1 MTLPRQLRSATS
13 LEDDSLFPVG
23 LGSLESGNVSGEL
36 LEALEALSTALTDA
50 WVGEPKPLVVALAR
64 LTEADVE
71 HALNSTPVQWRRNLL
86 STLRIPVDGARVNRA
101 LCRDVLARLQ
111 RNPETSRARQ
121 AACHLTYPVV
131 HDLALAGFRYT
142 GGVPEDTSRPLTH
155 RWSPALLRL
164 TAWTRLEVSIDD
176 AHLWSWAMLQPW
188 MVDMGIPLKVVLV
201 AAQRV
206 VELAPDTTR
215 ANRDEDQEEPLNTS
229 ALRSA
234 DEAGSPDE
242 LEPGTD
248 SAALPDAEQL
258 NRSFRQVADMLQ
270 AAVEPVRR
278 TAEAIAQQ
286 TRPVDSDL
294 AALLDVA
301 TAFDAAALALA
312 AHGVVPTTSDLASYA
327 RETDVAVRRLSSAP
341 LRERLGQMARL
352 RCGPGDAA
360 LAQDLETAQER
371 ARAIAETAD
380 WSLAHQ
386 EDAEA
391 INALLTMVEL
401 HAADHHPAEI
411 LALLPTAVKRRW
423 LAYPAG
429 RYTEL
434 LLQPGSEDGAEATR
448 QVVPVPSELE
458 LETPVP
464 TLENAT
470 AAPARRERDF
480 TASAG
485 QGGNAS
491 DDVTTPGEATVSA
504 AVREPQPTERLPEM
518 TGQASSVPADALI
531 LRPAEP
537 EPEVEP
543 VDASGTAPSARHQ
556 SMPADSSAE
565 DPTPESRTSLAGL
578 VSAERYGLAASLAAG
593 LGEPSQRIA
602 ALQLAACAEAARS
615 ASSESVSRI
624 RTLLAGPDLDDLT
637 ASRAEAALATSA
649 LLRAVLVTGDSE
661 AGASLGRVAT
671 GLPPGLVQV
680 ADEVAQRALKSLLV
694 HSPPLALARDS
705 AELERA
711 LEDARE
717 DCRQGLDQVPSIR
730 FPRGNKIV
738 RHWWDAEK
746 GLVGSLLRHAVDD
759 DRTGLEALSR
769 TVRELRDPTVI
780 QSRLDKMDRELMSP
794 GARTRLEGPAR
805 QDLLRHTADRLA
817 LVDRWCRLARELAAR
832 DSDWSADQVQE
843 MRSAVLGL
851 REDVLREV
859 REQVAV
865 ADVVAAATLEA
876 TVTSLARTFDLLSGV
891 ARLDDI
897 ELSAELALHAELLK
911 VPGAVVD
918 AATGSVRYP
927 EVPAVELAQAAE
939 GSWEE
944 AVRCQAAHEHFATA
958 RQLLDLWTKRQL
970 PGLGEQPSPSESLRA
985 VVLESGKQ
993 VAQELRETRQRL
1005 EESLRRARVDGALTE
1020 ERERAFE
1027 RRIQDAV
1034 PEPHCDLASV
1044 RRELEALSGELN
1056 RAHASHSAA
1065 LRTRLREIDGLH
1077 ADDQERVEQLIE
1089 TGDLL
1094 TADELISNLVN
1105 GESIPETRS
1114 KDRSLAAFLPEVPT
1128 ELAGTGISRELID
1141 AARHQ
1146 KRFLGLEALDY
1157 SALSPEIAEQS
1168 AQALAGWADL
1178 ASRKGSARTQ
1188 GVRESELLMPA
1199 LRLIG
1204 YSSKKGPQRV
1214 DLPRSGS
1221 YRFLDIPSVDYT
1233 GSALVPAFG
1242 SGLRGSL
1249 RVMLV
1254 WDRPSAETLTSWI
1267 QQDPNDDSLVV
1278 AYFGT
1283 LSVRDRSVLA
1293 AQSARGRRAVVVL
1306 DDAALAHLA
1315 ACGNQR
1321 LDSAMRVLLPFSAVN
1336 PYVMGKRAPVSEEMF
1351 FGRDKELTSVQRAT
1365 GDQVVFGG
1373 RGLGKSALLKQ
1384 AGRKYEAQVPD
1395 SRFSLLLSLDS
1406 TFTGTN
1412 APSAT
1417 VWDRIG
1423 RRLIE
1428 RGALVLPRKVKAD
1441 GVLAY
1446 QHVLDGMKAWLNED
1460 TKRGLLIMLDEADG
1474 FFESDSPQF
1483 TETRRL
1489 RDLGAETEDRV
1500 KVVFAGLHSVQRYA
1514 KIAVNSPFS
1523 HLAQRPTVIGP
1534 LRPQDAAKLLIE
1546 PLAVLGYEFE
1556 EPALVHRI
1564 LGHCSYQPFLLQ
1576 MFGHRLVQTMHAK
1589 RTGVASGPPY
1599 TITRADVE
1607 EVQSD
1612 RELRASITEAFHD
1625 TLRLDSRYNVI
1636 ANVVAYHAHHYGLDA
1651 KLSQLQLREAC
1662 TYWWP
1667 EGFENLDTD
1676 QFRAYLSEMEGL
1688 GVLAPDPDHRGWHLR
1703 SANAL
1708 SMIGNLGMVEAELE
1722 EASSRKVAEHFSQ
1735 FEARHR
1741 SRDGQSHSP
1750 LTADQIADVLPGHGN
1765 QARLIIGA
1773 VATGIDRVGAA
1784 LRDVAEA
1791 TGWEMPHV
1799 SKRSDFDRELVVGR
1813 PGQQRV
1819 VVSDL
1824 RVKAPSEDACRG
1836 TLESAVRR
1844 TPSAAGVT
1852 RSAVIIAGPEQP
1864 LLWAIAFGDSQGNG
1878 IEVESVP
1885 LRRFTSDG
1893 LRSWA
1898 QDKEAFT
1905 SESQLEQLRDRTGG
1919 WPVLVHKLSAALDE
1933 GLHGDRALRKALA
1946 GLEDAD
1952 GAREFLTEAGLIP
1965 RTAQWAGY
1973 RAVLEFMTADGMT
1986 LDDLRTAIEADADGD
2001 SMDAAYVLRLLR
2013 ALQVFDVTADGK
2025 HHLEAVLRDAW
2036 KRADIG

>member
-1 MTLPRQLRSATS
+1 MTLPRQLRAASG
-13 LEDDSLFPVG
+13 LEDGPPFSVDLRSPD
-23 LGSLESGNVSGEL
+23 SGNVSGEL

-50 WVGEPKPLVVALAR
+50 WEGDPKPLAVALAR

-101 LCRDVLARLQ
+101 LCRDVLTRLQ
-111 RNPETSRARQ
+111 RNPETSRARS

-131 HDLALAGFRYT
+131 HDLALAGFRHA
-142 GGVPEDTSRPLTH
+142 GGVPEDASRPLTH

-188 MVDMGIPLKVVLV
+188 MVDMGIPVKVALA

-206 VELAPDTTR
+206 VELAPDTTGMD
-215 ANRDEDQEEPLNTS
+215 RDGDQEEPLNTS
-229 ALRSA
+229 APRSTDRAGSA
-234 DEAGSPDE
+234 DEVESGV
-242 LEPGTD
+242 D
-248 SAALPDAEQL
+248 SAALPDVEEL
-258 NRSFRQVADMLQ
+258 NSSLRQVADKLQ
-270 AAVEPVRR
+270 AAVDPARR
-278 TAEAIAQQ
+278 TAEAIARQ
-286 TRPVDSDL
+286 TRPMDEDL
-294 AALLDVA
+294 AALLEVA
-301 TAFDAAALALA
+301 AAFDAAVLALA
-312 AHGVVPTTSDLASYA
+312 AHGVVPTTSDLVSFTRA
-327 RETDVAVRRLSSAP
+327 TDAAVSRLTSAP
-341 LRERLGQMARL
+341 LRERLGEVARL
-352 RCGPGDAA
+352 KCRPGDAA
-360 LAQDLETAQER
+360 LAQDLEAARER
-371 ARAIAETAD
+371 ARVIAGTAD

-401 HAADHHPAEI
+401 HAADRHPAEI
-411 LALLPTAVKRRW
+411 LALLPTAAKSRW

-434 LLQPGSEDGAEATR
+434 LLQSGGEDRAEAA
-448 QVVPVPSELE
+448 QQEPVLSEPA

-464 TLENAT
+464 EPES
-470 AAPARRERDF
+470 AAAARRERDS
-480 TASAG
+480 TASVG
-485 QGGNAS
+485 RGGHGS
-491 DDVTTPGEATVSA
+491 GDVTMAGEAAVSP
-504 AVREPQPTERLPEM
+504 AVVEPQSTEQLPE
-518 TGQASSVPADALI
+518 TIDRARSVAADALG
-531 LRPAEP
+531 LSPAEP
-537 EPEVEP
+537 EP
-543 VDASGTAPSARHQ
+543 TAETVSAIGNTPSARHQ
-556 SMPADSSAE
+556 STPADGTAE
-565 DPTPESRTSLAGL
+565 GPSPESRKCLAGL
-578 VSAERYGLAASLAAG
+578 VSAQRYGLAASLAAG

-637 ASRAEAALATSA
+637 ASRADAALATAA

-661 AGASLGRVAT
+661 AGASLSRVAT
-671 GLPPGLVQV
+671 GLPPGLVQA

-717 DCRQGLDQVPSIR
+717 DCRQGLDQAPSIR

-738 RHWWDAEK
+738 RHWWDPEK

-759 DRTGLEALSR
+759 NRTGLEALSR
-769 TVRELRDPTVI
+769 TVRELRDPAVI
-780 QSRLDKMDRELMSP
+780 QSRLDRMDRELMSP
-794 GARTRLEGPAR
+794 GARSRLEGPAR

-817 LVDRWCRLARELAAR
+817 LVDRWCRLARELGAR

-843 MRSAVLGL
+843 MRSVVLGL

-859 REQVAV
+859 REQAAV

-897 ELSAELALHAELLK
+897 ELPAELALHAELLK

-939 GSWEE
+939 RSWEE
-944 AVRCQAAHEHFATA
+944 AVRSQTAHEHFATA
-958 RQLLDLWTKRQL
+958 HQLLDLWTKRQL
-970 PGLGEQPSPSESLRA
+970 PGLGEQPSPSERLRT

-1034 PEPHCDLASV
+1034 PEPDCDLAGV

-1056 RAHASHSAA
+1056 RAHVSHSAA

-1077 ADDQERVEQLIE
+1077 ADDQERVEQLID

-1114 KDRSLAAFLPEVPT
+1114 KDRSLAAFFPQVPT

-1141 AARHQ
+1141 AVRRQ
-1146 KRFLGLEALDY
+1146 ERFLGLEALDY

-1214 DLPRSGS
+1214 DLPRSVS
-1221 YRFLDIPSVDYT
+1221 YRFLDIPSVDHT

-1293 AQSARGRRAVVVL
+1293 AQGARGRRATVFL

-1315 ACGNQR
+1315 ACGNQL

-1351 FGRDKELTSVQRAT
+1351 FGRDKELSSVQRAT

-1428 RGALVLPRKVKAD
+1428 RGALVLPRRVKAD

-1534 LRPQDAAKLLIE
+1534 LGPQDAAKLLIE
-1546 PLAVLGYEFE
+1546 PLAVLGYEFQ

-1576 MFGHRLVQTMHAK
+1576 MFGHRLVQTMHVK
-1589 RTGVASGPPY
+1589 RTSTASGPPY

-1607 EVQSD
+1607 EVQAD
-1612 RELRASITEAFHD
+1612 RDLRASITEAFHD

-1636 ANVVAYHAHHYGLDA
+1636 ANVVAHHAHHFGLDA

-1765 QARLIIGA
+1765 QVRLIIGT

-1799 SKRSDFDRELVVGR
+1799 SKRSDFDRELVVGQ
-1813 PGQQRV
+1813 PGQRRV

-1824 RVKAPSEDACRG
+1824 RVKTPSEEACLG

-1844 TPSAAGVT
+1844 TPTAAGVT

-1864 LLWAIAFGDSQGNG
+1864 LLWAIAYGDGQGHG
-1878 IEVESVP
+1878 IEVDSVS

-1933 GLHGDRALRKALA
+1933 GLHGDRALRQATA

-1952 GAREFLTEAGLIP
+1952 GAREFLVEAGLVP
-1965 RTAQWAGY
+1965 QSAQWAGY

-1986 LDDLRTAIEADADGD
+1986 LDDLHTAIEADTDGD
-2001 SMDAAYVLRLLR
+2001 SMDAAYALRLLR
-2013 ALQVFDVTADGK
+2013 ALQVFDVAADGK
-2025 HHLEAVLRDAW
+2025 HHLEAVLQEAW
-2036 KRADIG
+2036 RRAGIG